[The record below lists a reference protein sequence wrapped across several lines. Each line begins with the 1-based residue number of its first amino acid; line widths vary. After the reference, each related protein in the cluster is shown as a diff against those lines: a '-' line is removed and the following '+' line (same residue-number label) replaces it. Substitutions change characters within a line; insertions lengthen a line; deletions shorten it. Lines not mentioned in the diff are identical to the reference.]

1 MNTESSCS
9 RVMSCLAETAIS
21 VGISEEEVKHL
32 PYSIAAIVWGFN
44 GITTLESKTGLIEQ
58 ISPGYSF
65 SAHDAEWFETNI
77 III

>member
-44 GITTLESKTGLIEQ
+44 GITTLGSKTGLIEQ
-58 ISPGYSF
+58 ISRATHSQLMMQNGLIPTS
-65 SAHDAEWFETNI
+65 
-77 III
+77 